1 MSAPSTSEART
12 ISSPPCGAQAE
23 HREHG
28 GGVDGGAV
36 ELGDRHGD
44 AGRRGRA
51 DEDGGGAGVEALG
64 PADVDA
70 ALSHVM
76 LPFRILTVV

>member
-1 MSAPSTSEART
+1 MEAALTGVPSSLEIVTGT
-12 ISSPPCGAQAE
+12 
-23 HREHG
+23 
-28 GGVDGGAV
+28 
-36 ELGDRHGD
+36 L
-44 AGRRGRA
+44 GRRGRA